1 MNRLLPIAALLG
13 VILLPACYNTQ
24 TRDQFT
30 RSLQTVA
37 IREPGHIGYRGSDEQ
52 YDYFDLRDT
61 VRNIERIRVPQPH
74 NAMENNDRQPIG
86 TYGTGSRTMH
96 PTVACSNNPALRA
109 HYRITEE
116 TPLVAPSKI
125 LDDVQHLTPGEPI
138 LLPPQN

>member
-1 MNRLLPIAALLG
+1 MNRLLPIASLLG
-13 VILLPACYNTQ
+13 AILLPACYNTQ

-30 RSLQTVA
+30 RSLQTAA

-52 YDYFDLRDT
+52 YDYFDLRDAA
-61 VRNIERIRVPQPH
+61 RNIERIRILQPH

-116 TPLVAPSKI
+116 TPLISPSKS
-125 LDDVQHLTPGEPI
+125 LDDVRHLTPGEPI
-138 LLPPQN
+138 LLQPEN

>member
-1 MNRLLPIAALLG
+1 MNRLLHIAALLG
-13 VILLPACYNTQ
+13 AILLPACYNTQ

-116 TPLVAPSKI
+116 TPLVAPSKS
-125 LDDVQHLTPGEPI
+125 LDDVQHLTPEEPI

>member
-1 MNRLLPIAALLG
+1 MNRLLHIAALLG
-13 VILLPACYNTQ
+13 ALLLPACYNTQ

-116 TPLVAPSKI
+116 TPLVAPSKS
-125 LDDVQHLTPGEPI
+125 LDDVQHLTPEEPI